1 MISCI
6 LMRVSMTEKELR
18 ERPEIQKEVLAFI
31 ESLQSAEI

>member
-1 MISCI
+1 
-6 LMRVSMTEKELR
+6 MTEKELIEKIMEMLR